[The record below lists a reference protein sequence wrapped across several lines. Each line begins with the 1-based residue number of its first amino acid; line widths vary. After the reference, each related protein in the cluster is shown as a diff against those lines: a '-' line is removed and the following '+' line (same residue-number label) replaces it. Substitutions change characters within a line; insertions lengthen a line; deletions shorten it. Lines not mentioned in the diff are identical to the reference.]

1 MPSASLDQ
9 IKILEARDE
18 LLSVLN
24 ATNHSPFFHEM
35 RHPEDEEIFHIS
47 RRLPE
52 MVERFLDSIPKE
64 QKSNPVQVEYLG
76 KGQVAKREPGK

>member
-35 RHPEDEEIFHIS
+35 MRPEDEEIFHMS

-52 MVERFLDSIPKE
+52 MVERFLDSSPKE

-76 KGQVAKREPGK
+76 KGRVAKREPGK